1 VTDVVTP
8 PTSPV
13 SRERSKEIKRLSVIS
28 TARQV
33 RLLSRAEL
41 TELTGLSPATLT
53 PLVRDLIAEG
63 YLIERGPGASRAGRP
78 RAMLEFNPRA
88 ELVAAVWLEP
98 SRVSCEIADSDGTV
112 VAHRTVRLTG
122 DIVDTICRSVPELA
136 GEGLAAL
143 RGVAI
148 AAPGVSSGGAVRL
161 APSVGLV
168 DPRPI
173 GESVQQRLGVP
184 VVVDNDVNLMAAGE
198 HAAGAGTDVADLLLL
213 HVADGIGAG
222 LVLDGQVRRGSGGA
236 AGEVGFLPLDSA
248 GQGHDG
254 VGPFEARWSENAIAE
269 RFVALCP
276 GRRPEHPVAAL
287 VELARS
293 ETPGTVADLG
303 SGAPPTGA
311 DDPAPTVQS
320 RAASY
325 LDEVLHAWARL
336 IVSCACVVDPGRV
349 LLSGAAAQ
357 LDDAAV
363 DRIQELV
370 SAGAPAATQVRR
382 AVLGDRAVLHGAV
395 SYALSAA
402 AAGLPT
408 LLPAP

>member
-1 VTDVVTP
+1 MTDVVTP

-13 SRERSKEIKRLSVIS
+13 SRERAKEIKRLSVIS

-33 RLLSRAEL
+33 RVLSRAEL

-53 PLVRDLIAEG
+53 PLVRELIAEG

-88 ELVAAVWLEP
+88 ELVAAVSLEP
-98 SRVSCEIADSDGTV
+98 SRLSCEIADSDGTV
-112 VAHRTVRLTG
+112 VAHRTVRLAG
-122 DIVDTICRSVPELA
+122 DIVDTVCRSVPELA
-136 GEGLAAL
+136 GDGLPAL

-168 DPRPI
+168 EGLPI
-173 GESVQQRLGVP
+173 GESVQRRLGVP

-198 HAAGAGTDVADLLLL
+198 HAVGAGSDVADLLLL

-222 LVLDGQVRRGSGGA
+222 LVLDGQVRRGAGGA
-236 AGEVGFLPLDSA
+236 AGEVGFLPLDPTDR
-248 GQGHDG
+248 GHDG
-254 VGPFEARWSENAIAE
+254 IGPFESRWSENAIAE
-269 RFVALCP
+269 RMVALAP
-276 GRRPEHPVAAL
+276 GRRPDAPVAAL
-287 VELARS
+287 VELA
-293 ETPGTVADLG
+293 GTDE
-303 SGAPPTGA
+303 
-311 DDPAPTVQS
+311 
-320 RAASY
+320 RAAAY
-325 LDEVLHAWARL
+325 LDEVLTAWSRL
-336 IVSCACVVDPGRV
+336 IVSCVCVVDPGRV

-363 DRIQELV
+363 DRLQRLV
-370 SAGAPAATQVRR
+370 AAAVPSPTEVRR

-402 AAGLPT
+402 AAGLPH
-408 LLPAP
+408 LLPSP

>member
-1 VTDVVTP
+1 MSDVATP

-13 SRERSKEIKRLSVIS
+13 SRERSMQIKRQSVIT

-41 TELTGLSPATLT
+41 TKLTGLSPATLT

-63 YLIERGPGASRAGRP
+63 YLIERGPGTSRAGRP

-88 ELVAAVWLEP
+88 ELVAAVSLEP
-98 SRVSCEIADSDGTV
+98 GRISCEIADSDGAV
-112 VAHRTVRLTG
+112 IAHRTARLGG
-122 DIVDTICRSVPELA
+122 DIEDTVCRFIPELV
-136 GEGLAAL
+136 GDSLPAL

-148 AAPGVSSGGAVRL
+148 AAPGISSGGAVRL

-168 DPRPI
+168 EGRPI
-173 GESVQQRLGVP
+173 GESVQRRLGIP

-198 HAAGAGTDVADLLLL
+198 HAAGAGMDVADLLLL

-222 LVLDGQVRRGSGGA
+222 LVLDGRVRRGAAGA
-236 AGEVGFLPLDSA
+236 AGEVGFLPLDPSDR
-248 GQGHDG
+248 GHDG
-254 VGPFEARWSENAIAE
+254 VGAFEARWSENAIAE
-269 RFVALCP
+269 RMVALRP
-276 GRRPEHPVAAL
+276 GRRPEAPVQAL
-287 VELARS
+287 IELAR
-293 ETPGTVADLG
+293 T
-303 SGAPPTGA
+303 
-311 DDPAPTVQS
+311 DPE
-320 RAASY
+320 AARY
-325 LDEVLHAWARL
+325 LDEVLTAWARL
-336 IVSCACVVDPGRV
+336 IVSCVCVIDPGRV

-363 DRIQELV
+363 DRVQALV
-370 SAGAPAATQVRR
+370 AEVAPAATEVRR

-402 AAGLPT
+402 AGGLPT
-408 LLPAP
+408 LVPLP

>member
-1 VTDVVTP
+1 MTDVVTP

-28 TARQV
+28 AARQV
-33 RLLSRAEL
+33 RMLSRAEL

-88 ELVAAVWLEP
+88 ELVAAVSLEP
-98 SRVSCEIADSDGTV
+98 SRISCEIADSDGTV

-122 DIVDTICRSVPELA
+122 DIVDLICTAVPELA
-136 GEGLAAL
+136 ADGLPAL

-161 APSVGLV
+161 APSVGLIEG
-168 DPRPI
+168 RPI
-173 GESVQQRLGVP
+173 GESVQRQLGVP

-236 AGEVGFLPLDSA
+236 AGEVGFLPLDPA
-248 GQGHDG
+248 DRGHDG
-254 VGPFEARWSENAIAE
+254 IGPFEARWSESAIAE
-269 RFVALCP
+269 KVVSLSP
-276 GRRPEHPVAAL
+276 GRRPESPVRAL
-287 VELARS
+287 VDLAATD
-293 ETPGTVADLG
+293 E
-303 SGAPPTGA
+303 
-311 DDPAPTVQS
+311 
-320 RAASY
+320 RAAAY
-325 LDEVLHAWARL
+325 LDEVLVAWSRL

-349 LLSGAAAQ
+349 LLSGAAAE
-357 LDDAAV
+357 LDDVAV
-363 DRIQELV
+363 DRLQGLV
-370 SAGAPAATQVRR
+370 SAATPSPTEVRR

-402 AAGLPT
+402 AAGLST

>member
-1 VTDVVTP
+1 M
-8 PTSPV
+8 

-33 RLLSRAEL
+33 RVLSRAEL

-88 ELVAAVWLEP
+88 ELVAAVSLEP
-98 SRVSCEIADSDGTV
+98 SRISCEIADSDGAV

-136 GEGLAAL
+136 GDGLPAL

-148 AAPGVSSGGAVRL
+148 AAPGVISGGAVRL
-161 APSVGLV
+161 APSVGQIEG
-168 DPRPI
+168 RPI
-173 GESVQQRLGVP
+173 GESVQRTLGVP

-222 LVLDGQVRRGSGGA
+222 LVLDGQVRRGARGA
-236 AGEVGFLPLDSA
+236 AGEVGFLPLDPA
-248 GQGHDG
+248 DRGHDG
-254 VGPFEARWSENAIAE
+254 IGPFEARWSENAIAE
-269 RFVALCP
+269 RVVALAP
-276 GRRPEHPVAAL
+276 GRRPESPVRAL
-287 VELARS
+287 VELA
-293 ETPGTVADLG
+293 
-303 SGAPPTGA
+303 A
-311 DDPAPTVQS
+311 DDPD
-320 RAASY
+320 AAGY
-325 LDEVLHAWARL
+325 LDELLNAWSRL
-336 IVSCACVVDPGRV
+336 IVSCVCVIDPGRV
-349 LLSGAAAQ
+349 LLSGAAAD
-357 LDDAAV
+357 LDDAAIGRLQ
-363 DRIQELV
+363 DLV
-370 SAGAPAATQVRR
+370 AAAAPSTTEVRR

>member
-1 VTDVVTP
+1 MSDVVTP

-13 SRERSKEIKRLSVIS
+13 SRERAKEIKRQSVIS

-33 RLLSRAEL
+33 RVLSRAEL

-63 YLIERGPGASRAGRP
+63 YLIERGPGTSRAGRP

-88 ELVAAVWLEP
+88 ELVAAVSLEP
-98 SRVSCEIADSDGTV
+98 SRISCEIADSDGEV
-112 VAHRTVRLTG
+112 IAHRTARLAG
-122 DIVDTICRSVPELA
+122 DIVETVCRFIPELV
-136 GEGLAAL
+136 GDGLSAL

-168 DPRPI
+168 EGRPI
-173 GESVQQRLGVP
+173 GETVQRRLGVP

-198 HAAGAGTDVADLLLL
+198 HAAGAGSDVADLLLL

-222 LVLDGQVRRGSGGA
+222 LVLDGQVRRGAGGA
-236 AGEVGFLPLDSA
+236 AGEVGFLPLDPA

-254 VGPFEARWSENAIAE
+254 VGPFEDRWSENAIAE
-269 RFVALCP
+269 RLVALRP
-276 GRRPEHPVAAL
+276 GRRPDNPVGTL
-287 VELARS
+287 VELAR
-293 ETPGTVADLG
+293 TDDAVA
-303 SGAPPTGA
+303 AYA
-311 DDPAPTVQS
+311 
-320 RAASY
+320 
-325 LDEVLHAWARL
+325 DEVLRAWARL
-336 IVSCACVVDPGRV
+336 IVSCVCVVDPGRV

-357 LDDAAV
+357 LDDPAIA
-363 DRIQELV
+363 RLQALV
-370 SAGAPAATQVRR
+370 AEAAPASTDVRR
-382 AVLGDRAVLHGAV
+382 AVLGDRAVLHGAI

-402 AAGLPT
+402 TSGLPT
-408 LLPAP
+408 LLPT

>member
-1 VTDVVTP
+1 M
-8 PTSPV
+8 

-33 RLLSRAEL
+33 RVLSRAEL

-63 YLIERGPGASRAGRP
+63 YLIERGPGTSRAGRP

-88 ELVAAVWLEP
+88 ELVAAVSLEP
-98 SRVSCEIADSDGTV
+98 SRISCEIADSDGAV

-136 GEGLAAL
+136 GDGLPAL

-148 AAPGVSSGGAVRL
+148 AAPGVISGGAVRL
-161 APSVGLV
+161 APSVGQIEG
-168 DPRPI
+168 RPI
-173 GESVQQRLGVP
+173 GESVQRTLGVP

-222 LVLDGQVRRGSGGA
+222 LVLDGQVRRGARGA
-236 AGEVGFLPLDSA
+236 AGEVGFLPLDPA
-248 GQGHDG
+248 GRGHDG
-254 VGPFEARWSENAIAE
+254 IGPFEARWSENAIAE
-269 RFVALCP
+269 RMVALAP
-276 GRRPEHPVAAL
+276 GRRPESPVRAL
-287 VELARS
+287 VELAA
-293 ETPGTVADLG
+293 AD
-303 SGAPPTGA
+303 P
-311 DDPAPTVQS
+311 
-320 RAASY
+320 RAAGY
-325 LDEVLHAWARL
+325 LDELLHAWSRL
-336 IVSCACVVDPGRV
+336 IVSCVCVIDPGRV
-349 LLSGAAAQ
+349 LLSGAAAE

-363 DRIQELV
+363 GRLQDLV
-370 SAGAPAATQVRR
+370 TAAAPSTTEVRR

-408 LLPAP
+408 LLPAL

>member
-1 VTDVVTP
+1 M
-8 PTSPV
+8 

-33 RLLSRAEL
+33 RVLSRAEL

-63 YLIERGPGASRAGRP
+63 YLIERGPGTSRAGRP

-88 ELVAAVWLEP
+88 ELVAAVSLEP
-98 SRVSCEIADSDGTV
+98 SRISCEIADSDGAV

-136 GEGLAAL
+136 GDGLPAL

-148 AAPGVSSGGAVRL
+148 AAPGVISGGAVRL
-161 APSVGLV
+161 APSVGLIEG
-168 DPRPI
+168 RPI
-173 GESVQQRLGVP
+173 GESVQRTLGVP

-222 LVLDGQVRRGSGGA
+222 LVLDGQVRRGARGA
-236 AGEVGFLPLDSA
+236 AGEVGFLPLDPA
-248 GQGHDG
+248 GRGHDG
-254 VGPFEARWSENAIAE
+254 IGPFEARWSENAIAE
-269 RFVALCP
+269 RVVALAP
-276 GRRPEHPVAAL
+276 GRRPDSPVRAL
-287 VELARS
+287 VELA
-293 ETPGTVADLG
+293 
-303 SGAPPTGA
+303 A
-311 DDPAPTVQS
+311 DDP
-320 RAASY
+320 RAAGY
-325 LDEVLHAWARL
+325 LDELLNAWSRL
-336 IVSCACVVDPGRV
+336 IVSCVCVIDPGRV
-349 LLSGAAAQ
+349 LLSGAAAD

-363 DRIQELV
+363 GRLQDLV
-370 SAGAPAATQVRR
+370 AAAAPSTTEVRR

>member
-28 TARQV
+28 AARQV
-33 RLLSRAEL
+33 RVLSRAEL

-88 ELVAAVWLEP
+88 ELVAAVSLEP
-98 SRVSCEIADSDGTV
+98 SRISCEIADSDGGV

-122 DIVDTICRSVPELA
+122 DIVDLICTAVPDLA
-136 GEGLAAL
+136 GDGLPAL

-168 DPRPI
+168 EGRPI
-173 GESVQQRLGVP
+173 GESVRQRLGVP

-236 AGEVGFLPLDSA
+236 AGEVGFLPLDPA
-248 GQGHDG
+248 DRGHDG
-254 VGPFEARWSENAIAE
+254 IGPFEARWSESAIAE
-269 RFVALCP
+269 KVVSLAP
-276 GRRPEHPVAAL
+276 GRRPESPVRAL
-287 VELARS
+287 VDLA
-293 ETPGTVADLG
+293 A
-303 SGAPPTGA
+303 A
-311 DDPAPTVQS
+311 DD
-320 RAASY
+320 RAAAY
-325 LDEVLHAWARL
+325 LDEVLAAWSRL

-349 LLSGAAAQ
+349 LLSGAAAE

-363 DRIQELV
+363 DRLQTLV
-370 SAGAPAATQVRR
+370 SAAAPSPTEVRR

-402 AAGLPT
+402 AAGLSTP
-408 LLPAP
+408 LPAP

>member
-1 VTDVVTP
+1 MTDVVTP

-28 TARQV
+28 AARQV
-33 RLLSRAEL
+33 RVLSRAEL

-88 ELVAAVWLEP
+88 ELVAAVSLEP
-98 SRVSCEIADSDGTV
+98 SRISCEIADSDGGV
-112 VAHRTVRLTG
+112 VAHRTVRLIG
-122 DIVDTICRSVPELA
+122 DIVDLICTAVPDLA
-136 GEGLAAL
+136 GDGLPAL

-168 DPRPI
+168 EGRPI
-173 GESVQQRLGVP
+173 GESVRQRLGVP

-236 AGEVGFLPLDSA
+236 AGEVGFLPLDPA
-248 GQGHDG
+248 DRGHDG
-254 VGPFEARWSENAIAE
+254 IGPFEARWSESAIAE
-269 RFVALCP
+269 KVVSLAP
-276 GRRPEHPVAAL
+276 GRRPESPVRAL
-287 VELARS
+287 VDLA
-293 ETPGTVADLG
+293 A
-303 SGAPPTGA
+303 A
-311 DDPAPTVQS
+311 DDL
-320 RAASY
+320 AAAY
-325 LDEVLHAWARL
+325 LDEVLAAWSRL

-349 LLSGAAAQ
+349 LLSGAAAE

-363 DRIQELV
+363 DRLQALV
-370 SAGAPAATQVRR
+370 SAAAPSPTEVRR

-402 AAGLPT
+402 AAGLST

>member
-1 VTDVVTP
+1 MTDVVTP

-13 SRERSKEIKRLSVIS
+13 SRERSKEIKRSSVIS
-28 TARQV
+28 AARSA
-33 RLLSRAEL
+33 RMLSRAEL

-78 RAMLEFNPRA
+78 RAILEFNPRA
-88 ELVAAVWLEP
+88 ELVAAVALEP
-98 SRVSCEIADSDGTV
+98 ARISCEIADSDGAV
-112 VAHRTVRLTG
+112 IAHRTVRRTG
-122 DIVDTICRSVPELA
+122 DIVDLICTAVPELA
-136 GEGLAAL
+136 GDGLPAL

-148 AAPGVSSGGAVRL
+148 AAPGVSTGGAVRL

-168 DPRPI
+168 EARPV
-173 GESVQQRLGVP
+173 GESVQRRLGVP

-236 AGEVGFLPLDSA
+236 AGEVGFLPLDPA
-248 GQGHDG
+248 DRGRDG
-254 VGPFEARWSENAIAE
+254 IGPFEARWSAGAIAE
-269 RFVALCP
+269 RVVALAP
-276 GRRPEHPVAAL
+276 GRRPAAPVRAL
-287 VELARS
+287 VELAATDER
-293 ETPGTVADLG
+293 A
-303 SGAPPTGA
+303 GA
-311 DDPAPTVQS
+311 
-320 RAASY
+320 Y
-325 LDEVLHAWARL
+325 LAEVLAAWARL
-336 IVSCACVVDPGRV
+336 IVSCACVIDPGRV
-349 LLSGAAAQ
+349 LLSGAAAD

-363 DRIQELV
+363 DRLQALV
-370 SAGAPAATQVRR
+370 SAGAPSPTEVRR
-382 AVLGDRAVLHGAV
+382 AVLGDQAVLHGAV

-402 AAGLPT
+402 ASGLST

>member
-1 VTDVVTP
+1 M
-8 PTSPV
+8 

-33 RLLSRAEL
+33 RVLSRAEL

-63 YLIERGPGASRAGRP
+63 YLIERGPGTSRAGRP

-88 ELVAAVWLEP
+88 ELVAAVSLEP
-98 SRVSCEIADSDGTV
+98 SRISCEIADSDGAV

-136 GEGLAAL
+136 GDGLPAL

-148 AAPGVSSGGAVRL
+148 AAPGVISGGAVRL
-161 APSVGLV
+161 APSVGQIEG
-168 DPRPI
+168 RPI
-173 GESVQQRLGVP
+173 GESVQRTLGVP

-222 LVLDGQVRRGSGGA
+222 LVLDGQVRRGARGA
-236 AGEVGFLPLDSA
+236 AGEVGFLPLDPA
-248 GQGHDG
+248 DRGHDG
-254 VGPFEARWSENAIAE
+254 IGPFEARWSENAIAE
-269 RFVALCP
+269 RVVALAP
-276 GRRPEHPVAAL
+276 GRRPESPVRAL
-287 VELARS
+287 VELA
-293 ETPGTVADLG
+293 
-303 SGAPPTGA
+303 A
-311 DDPAPTVQS
+311 DDPD
-320 RAASY
+320 AAGY
-325 LDEVLHAWARL
+325 LDELLNAWSRL
-336 IVSCACVVDPGRV
+336 IVSCVCVIDPGRV
-349 LLSGAAAQ
+349 LLSGAAAD

-363 DRIQELV
+363 GRLQDLV
-370 SAGAPAATQVRR
+370 AAAAPSTTEVRR